1 MTDYP
6 TLGDAM
12 MATQPTWLLAY
23 LYVLAAA
30 NLGAVFFIAKRTA
43 KGWRPRYEAIAIIVA
58 FLLAGQFMEY
68 LYQQY
73 GYVRLLGLAHIVFW
87 VPVYAWIFT
96 HRKDYAS
103 APYFSKFVVFYLVMS
118 GISLTIDVIDT
129 ARYMLGETGS
139 MI

>member
-12 MATQPTWLLAY
+12 WATQPGWLMAY
-23 LYVLAAA
+23 LLVLVAA
-30 NLGAVFFIAKRTA
+30 NLGAIFFIAKKTPE
-43 KGWRPRYEAIAIIVA
+43 GWRPRYEAIAILVA
-58 FLLAGQFMEY
+58 FLLAGEFMEY

-87 VPVYAWIFT
+87 TPVYAWVLT
-96 HRKDYAS
+96 HRKDYE
-103 APYFSKFVVFYLVMS
+103 PYKYFSKFVLFYLVMA
-118 GISLTIDVIDT
+118 GISLTIDVIDV
-129 ARYMLGETGS
+129 ARYLFGETGS